1 MYKPPFSYD
10 SKDNQALKCL
20 FKQSTVTYITS
31 CTVNECDIK
40 LVTTFAVFWAVLFLT
55 NETKSMLHKEN
66 TSLFAAYIYT
76 TRIYRYDIGLV
87 NFIVIC
93 KWRFK
98 INILMIMW
106 MLR

>member
-40 LVTTFAVFWAVLFLT
+40 LVTTFAVFWALLFWT
-55 NETKSMLHKEN
+55 NETKSMSYKN
-66 TSLFAAYIYT
+66 TALSAAHIYT
-76 TRIYRYDIGLV
+76 TKIYRYDVGLGNFTRITSMIFRDWKYV
-87 NFIVIC
+87 NA
-93 KWRFK
+93 
-98 INILMIMW
+98 
-106 MLR
+106 